1 MDIGKISAKELCARY
16 PTTNHRRRWRPM
28 KRGNRVMLEH
38 FDFNQDID
46 WTKRAP
52 GHNLQPNRPGAL
64 SSSVL
69 CWEVWKLGML
79 RKNCGKEISIL
90 IGWTRSC
97 VLFVQAAATWTWYGV
112 EFFCGAFRDGGKTG
126 WVSSHLPT
134 GGETSWDIR
143 YQLEI
148 LTQYHWDIRAML
160 VPIFLLELWSTC
172 QCSDLS
178 RGQQADQSQQRVSS
192 TSVIGQILLPFT
204 WLHAYDRVLLLKTM
218 QN

>member
-52 GHNLQPNRPGAL
+52 GHYLQPNRPGAL

-97 VLFVQAAATWTWYGV
+97 VLFVQVAATWTWYSV

-134 GGETSWDIR
+134 GGETTWDIDSILLR
-143 YQLEI
+143 YQSNACAHLI
-148 LTQYHWDIRAML
+148 NLS
-160 VPIFLLELWSTC
+160 VLWSLKRATSWPITAKSFIHIC
-172 QCSDLS
+172 DWSDFAPLYLT
-178 RGQQADQSQQRVSS
+178 AC
-192 TSVIGQILLPFT
+192 I
-204 WLHAYDRVLLLKTM
+204 W
-218 QN
+218 